1 MTEFTRDHISFLF
14 LLFLIP
20 AGLKSQDDS
29 KGTIRGQVFDQ
40 TSKHP
45 LEQVNVV
52 LQKLPDSS
60 LVTGKATDK
69 TGGFMFADVPPG
81 EYFLRWSLIG
91 YKSRSSPSILIDPEH
106 KNANL
111 GKISLV
117 ETAVS
122 LDEVLVTR
130 EKSLFN
136 NSIDRKVYN
145 VDQDIMSKAGSASEL
160 LQNVP
165 SVEVDIDGN
174 VSLRGSSNVLMLING
189 KNSPLLGKNRAEVLQ
204 QMPASTIER
213 IEVITNPSA
222 KYQPDG
228 TSGIINIV
236 LKKNASLGLNG
247 SITANGGNQERYN
260 ANVRLNYNPGDF
272 NVFGSY
278 SIRQDSRNRINADS
292 RLLPDSTG
300 EQGSYRQD
308 LSSFAS
314 PLSHMITLGF
324 EIEPD
329 DANSTGASGNYFYNS
344 FTRTDL
350 AGTVLRTSDGAPSQM
365 FDRTRLDY
373 EFQKDYGFT
382 AFFQHKFTGDDHK
395 LRLEFAFSGHPEQE
409 DNRFTDFYL
418 LPSGPSQFNN
428 TLIKPRENRTQISLD
443 YSDPLTDH
451 SSLEAGYS
459 GEINHGDYNFLV
471 QNFDP
476 AAGLYVTDYGKTSHF
491 VFDETIH
498 ALYATY
504 EHSFGAFRLL
514 GGLRTEHARTT
525 ANLATV
531 DSVLTGS
538 YFNLYPTLHL
548 LYRFS
553 ESAELQLNY
562 SRRVHRPE
570 SDDMNPFPEY
580 RDPRNISS
588 GNPSL
593 KPEYI
598 HSAEFG
604 CKLQNE
610 LFSFMPSLYYRYTS
624 NRFTTITQAL
634 NDSTL
639 LTTRMNLSN
648 DQSAG
653 LEVITSVD
661 VANVFSSHA
670 SVNIFYDQI
679 DASNL
684 GYGTH
689 KSVVT
694 WSGALTFSTHIAKGT
709 MLQANGVFNSYR
721 LTPQGEFQPSFV
733 INAGG
738 RQDLFDNRL
747 SLTLTVADIF
757 HTLKRELELTTPVM
771 NQTVINKRDS
781 GIIYLGLT
789 YNFGTQTTK
798 SREDQLRYDNGL

>member
-1 MTEFTRDHISFLF
+1 MTEFARICIFAPCLV
-14 LLFLIP
+14 LLFP
-20 AGLKSQDDS
+20 ASLQSQDNGN
-29 KGTIRGQVFDQ
+29 GTIRGQVVDQ

-45 LEQVNVV
+45 LEQVNII
-52 LQKLPDSS
+52 LQRLPDSS
-60 LVTGKATDK
+60 LVAGKTSDRS
-69 TGGFMFADVPPG
+69 GGFIFAGVPAG
-81 EYFLRWSLIG
+81 GYFVRWILIG
-91 YKSRSSPSILIDPEH
+91 YKSRSSPAILIDPGH

-130 EKSLFN
+130 EKALFN
-136 NSIDRKVYN
+136 NSIDRKIYN

-189 KNSPLLGKNRAEVLQ
+189 KNSPLLGRNRAEVLQ

-222 KYQPDG
+222 KYSPDG

-236 LKKNASLGLNG
+236 LKKNTSPGMNG
-247 SITANGGNQERYN
+247 SVTANAGNQERYN
-260 ANVRLNYNPGDF
+260 ANVRLNYSPGDF
-272 NVFGSY
+272 NLFGSY
-278 SIRQDSRNRINADS
+278 SIRQDSRNRITTDS

-300 EQGSYRQD
+300 GRGSYRQD
-308 LSSFAS
+308 LASNAS
-314 PLSHMITLGF
+314 PLSHMVTLGF
-324 EIEPD
+324 DIEPD
-329 DANSTGASGNYFYNS
+329 DANSAGVSRNYFYNS

-350 AGTVLRTSDGAPSQM
+350 AGSVLRGDNGAPSQM
-365 FDRTRLDY
+365 FDRTRLDN
-373 EFQKDYGFT
+373 EFQKDYGVNAFYQHRFT
-382 AFFQHKFTGDDHK
+382 VDDHK
-395 LRLEFAFSGHPEQE
+395 IRFEFTLSGHPEQE

-418 LPSGPSQFNN
+418 LPSAPSQFDN
-428 TLIKPRENRTQISLD
+428 TLIKPLENRTQISLD

-451 SSLEAGYS
+451 SNLEAGYS

-476 AAGLYVTDYGKTSHF
+476 AAGLYITDYGKTSRF

-514 GGLRTEHARTT
+514 GGLRTEQAHTRAD
-525 ANLATV
+525 LAST
-531 DSVLTGS
+531 DSLLTRS

-548 LYRFS
+548 LYRFN

-598 HSAEFG
+598 HSVEFG

-610 LFSFMPSLYYRYTS
+610 LFSFMPSLYYRYTT
-624 NRFTTITQAL
+624 NRFTTVTQAL
-634 NDSTL
+634 DDSTL

-653 LEVITSVD
+653 LEVIASAEMAD
-661 VANVFSSHA
+661 VFSSHA
-670 SVNIFYDQI
+670 SVNVFYDQI

-684 GYGTH
+684 GYGTQ

-694 WSGALTFSTHIAKGT
+694 WSGALTFSVHIAKGT

-733 INAGG
+733 INMGG
-738 RQDLFDNRL
+738 RQDLFGNRL

-781 GIIYLGLT
+781 GVIYIGLT
-789 YNFGTQTTK
+789 YNFGTEMTK
-798 SREDQLRYDNGL
+798 SKEDQLRYDNGL